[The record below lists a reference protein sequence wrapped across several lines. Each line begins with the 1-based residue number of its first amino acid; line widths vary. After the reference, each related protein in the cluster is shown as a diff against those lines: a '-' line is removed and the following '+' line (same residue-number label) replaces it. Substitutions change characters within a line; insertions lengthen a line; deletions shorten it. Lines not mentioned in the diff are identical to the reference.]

1 MIKKLDLHYLNLSS
15 LLYLLFPI
23 LNLWNPYILG
33 RHDVLVVVTCLF
45 VIVYTTL
52 VVCHPLLSYGLMYT
66 LLVLQYAGV
75 IYFVYALNP
84 MNALFLFYS
93 AFAIPYVF
101 KANVWSKEYVTFIT
115 TMVLCII
122 VSLIYYPDYYY
133 TIALLIFFT
142 VINLMMFANFKKIE
156 QAHYQHEIEAKN
168 KQLNFLI
175 AEQERNRI
183 GQDLHDTLGHV
194 FAALSLKSELAL
206 KLIDTKP
213 DRAKTEIQSLN
224 DISKETLNQI
234 RAIINDLK
242 IPSFAEEVAS
252 VETLL
257 KDANLEFHFEGV
269 QFAYALNPAKQGLLA
284 MVLREAMNNIIKHAD
299 ATTVHVALSETT
311 DGLQLDIQDNGC
323 GIRDKSPIHLQSIQA
338 HVEVLK
344 GQLHIEN
351 NEGLHIQILIPR
363 SVAL

>member
-15 LLYLLFPI
+15 LLYLLFLV
-23 LNLWNPYILG
+23 LNLWNPYIHG
-33 RHDVLVVVTCLF
+33 RHDILIVVTCLF
-45 VIVYTTL
+45 VIVYTVL
-52 VVCHPLLSYGLMYT
+52 VVGYPLLSYGLMYT
-66 LLVLQYAGV
+66 LLIFQYVGI

-84 MNALFLFYS
+84 MTALFLFYS

-101 KANVWSKEYVTFIT
+101 KAKLWSKEYVTCLV

-122 VSLIYYPDYYY
+122 VTAVYYSETYY
-133 TIALLIFFT
+133 IATLLIFFT
-142 VINLMMFANFKKIE
+142 VIHLIMFSNFKKVE
-156 QAHYQHEIEAKN
+156 QQHYQNELEAKN

-206 KLIDTKP
+206 KLIDTEP
-213 DRAKTEIQSLN
+213 DRAKLEIQSVH

-234 RAIINDLK
+234 RVIINDLK

-257 KDANLEFHFEGV
+257 KEAHLAFHFDGV
-269 QFAYALNPAKQGLLA
+269 SLAHALNPAKQGLLA
-284 MVLREAMNNIIKHAD
+284 MVLREAINNIIKHAN
-299 ATTVHVALSETT
+299 ATAVHAALSETT
-311 DGLQLDIQDNGC
+311 HGLQLDIQDNGR
-323 GIRDKSPIHLQSIQA
+323 GIEETSPIHLQSIQA
-338 HVEVLK
+338 RVDVLK
-344 GQLHIEN
+344 GQLYVQN
-351 NEGLHIQILIPR
+351 NNGLHIQILIPR
-363 SVAL
+363 SVPL

>member
-23 LNLWNPYILG
+23 LNLWSPYHHG

-45 VIVYTTL
+45 VIVYTVL
-52 VVCHPLLSYGLMYT
+52 VVGYPLLSHGMMYT
-66 LLVLQYAGV
+66 LLLCQYGGI
-75 IYFVYALNP
+75 IYFVYAMSP
-84 MNALFLFYS
+84 MTALFLFYS

-101 KANVWSKEYVTFIT
+101 KVTLWSKEYFTFFATI
-115 TMVLCII
+115 VLCII
-122 VSLIYYPDYYY
+122 VTAIYYPAIYNII
-133 TIALLIFFT
+133 TLIVFFT
-142 VINLMMFANFKKIE
+142 VIHLIMFANFKKVE
-156 QAHYQHEIEAKN
+156 QQQYESELETKN

-175 AEQERNRI
+175 AEHERNRI

-206 KLIDTKP
+206 KLIDTEP
-213 DRAKTEIQSLN
+213 VRAKAEIQSLN

-257 KDANLEFHFEGV
+257 KDANLEFYFEGV
-269 QFAYALNPAKQGLLA
+269 QFAHALNPAKQGLLA

-299 ATTVHVALSETT
+299 ATTVHATLSEAAH
-311 DGLQLDIQDNGC
+311 GLKLDIQDNGR
-323 GIRDKSPIHLQSIQA
+323 GMTGHPPFHLESIQA
-338 HVEVLK
+338 RVDVLK
-344 GQLHIEN
+344 GELHVQN

-363 SVAL
+363 SVTL

>member
-23 LNLWNPYILG
+23 LNLWNPYNLG

-45 VIVYTTL
+45 VIVYTVL
-52 VVCHPLLSYGLMYT
+52 VVGYPLLSHGTMYT
-66 LLVLQYAGV
+66 LLLCQYGGI
-75 IYFVYALNP
+75 IYFVYAMSP
-84 MNALFLFYS
+84 MTALFLFYS

-101 KANVWSKEYVTFIT
+101 KVTLWSKEYFTFFATI
-115 TMVLCII
+115 VLCII
-122 VSLIYYPDYYY
+122 VTAIYYPAIYNII
-133 TIALLIFFT
+133 TLIVFFT
-142 VINLMMFANFKKIE
+142 VIHLIMFANFKKVE
-156 QAHYQHEIEAKN
+156 QQQYESELETKN

-175 AEQERNRI
+175 AEHERNRI

-206 KLIDTKP
+206 KLIDTEP
-213 DRAKTEIQSLN
+213 VRAKAEIQSLN

-269 QFAYALNPAKQGLLA
+269 QFAHALNPAKQGLLA

-299 ATTVHVALSETT
+299 ATTVHAALSETT
-311 DGLQLDIQDNGC
+311 DGLQLDIQDNGR
-323 GIRDKSPIHLQSIQA
+323 GIDEKSPIHLQSIQA
-338 HVEVLK
+338 RVDVLK
-344 GQLHIEN
+344 GQLHVQN
-351 NEGLHIQILIPR
+351 HHGLHIQILIPR
-363 SVAL
+363 SVTL

>member
-23 LNLWNPYILG
+23 LNLWSPYHHG

-45 VIVYTTL
+45 VIVYTVL
-52 VVCHPLLSYGLMYT
+52 VVGYPLLSHGMMYT
-66 LLVLQYAGV
+66 LLLCQYCGI
-75 IYFVYALNP
+75 IYFVYAMSP
-84 MNALFLFYS
+84 MTALFLFYS

-101 KANVWSKEYVTFIT
+101 KVTLWSKEYFTFFATI
-115 TMVLCII
+115 VLCII
-122 VSLIYYPDYYY
+122 VTAIYYPAIYNII
-133 TIALLIFFT
+133 TLIVFFT
-142 VINLMMFANFKKIE
+142 VIHLIMFANFKKVE
-156 QAHYQHEIEAKN
+156 QQQYESELETKN

-175 AEQERNRI
+175 AEHERNRI

-206 KLIDTKP
+206 KLIDTEP
-213 DRAKTEIQSLN
+213 VRAKAEIQSLN

-242 IPSFAEEVAS
+242 IPSFEEEVAS

-269 QFAYALNPAKQGLLA
+269 QFAHALNPAKQGLLA

-299 ATTVHVALSETT
+299 ATTVHAVLSETT

-323 GIRDKSPIHLQSIQA
+323 GIQDTSPIHLQSIQA
-338 HVEVLK
+338 RVEILK
-344 GQLHIEN
+344 GQLHVEN
-351 NEGLHIQILIPR
+351 NAGLHIKIRIPR
-363 SVAL
+363 SVTL